1 MIKMQYSAVMVVIT
15 DLDIDLS
22 VKLDKKR
29 DICKSQDQLS
39 EQPLKIDQKTKN
51 KTLME
56 NSNT

>member
-1 MIKMQYSAVMVVIT
+1 MIKMQYSAAMVVIT

>member
-1 MIKMQYSAVMVVIT
+1 MQYSAAMVVMT

-22 VKLDKKR
+22 AKLDKKR